1 MTTFTIGG
9 LTAEDGEMD
18 RSRGRIYFSDLGDWY
33 SGAESKTDINE
44 RAQGDGAHGID
55 VDLRGSAAFTFT
67 GWYEGDTWA
76 DVLTMMDRFKQATI
90 TRRTIPVSVE
100 DELGVTSR
108 IVSVRA
114 APLREDKLARAFDFA
129 IDMHALDPLRYGP
142 AVSVST
148 GLPTAGGG
156 ITFPITYPI
165 SYGTPGDPGRVTVS
179 NPGTAPTYS
188 ILEITGGMSGGF
200 ELTEVT
206 TGRTLRFERPI
217 PDGSTIYL
225 NPRTGM
231 VSMDGPSDV
240 SRYLSRSE
248 FWSVPAAVGDVPGMR
263 EIQFNSLGIVTGTPT
278 LKAITAPAFW

>member
-9 LTAEDGEMD
+9 LTAEDGEMNRD
-18 RSRGRIYFSDLGDWY
+18 RGRLYFSDLGSWY
-33 SGAESKTDINE
+33 SGAESKTNINE
-44 RAQGDGAHGID
+44 RAQGDGANGID
-55 VDLRGSAAFTFT
+55 VDLRASAAFTFT
-67 GWYEGDTWA
+67 GWYEGNTWA

-100 DELGVTSR
+100 DDLGVTSR

-148 GLPTAGGG
+148 GLPTAGTG
-156 ITFPITYPI
+156 ITYPITYPI
-165 SYGTPGDPGRVTVS
+165 SYGVAGDPGRVTVS
-179 NPGTAPTYS
+179 NPGTVDTFS
-188 ILEITGGMSGGF
+188 LLEVTGGMSGGF
-200 ELTEVT
+200 ELVEGT

-225 NPRTGM
+225 NPRTGR

-240 SRYLSRSE
+240 SRYLTRSE
-248 FWSVPAAVGDVPGMR
+248 FWSVPAAVGGVPGSR
-263 EIQFNSLGIVTGTPT
+263 LIQFNSLGVVTGNPT
-278 LKAITAPAFW
+278 LTARTAPAYW